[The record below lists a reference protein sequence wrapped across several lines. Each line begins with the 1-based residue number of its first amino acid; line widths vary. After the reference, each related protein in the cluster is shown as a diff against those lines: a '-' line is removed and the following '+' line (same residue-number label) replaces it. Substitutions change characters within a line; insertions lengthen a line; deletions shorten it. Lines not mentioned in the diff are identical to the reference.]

1 MEQERSEME
10 NESQNFDKA
19 SQTFYRS
26 EIYGI
31 VNFGGDRYIAG
42 KCEVVKADIYP
53 DRLS

>member
-1 MEQERSEME
+1 MRARI
-10 NESQNFDKA
+10 FDKA

-42 KCEVVKADIYP
+42 KCEGGKQIFYLISNCF
-53 DRLS
+53 RSFSTSK

>member
-1 MEQERSEME
+1 MEQERRKWKMRARI
-10 NESQNFDKA
+10 FDKA

-42 KCEVVKADIYP
+42 KCEGW
-53 DRLS
+53 